1 MKTEFKTGLTIYNVP
16 EVGYLNNSMCPISLL
31 FSGIRCVRIFH
42 REFIV
47 MPDKSKSYHNEFYA
61 LGREIFVYQLPDNK
75 RGNWYC
81 RFLNPI
87 GGSRYIR
94 RSLRTADKTI
104 ATKRAI
110 DLYNELQTR
119 HRRGNTAYVTDWN
132 ELIEELAPELTEHR
146 RAKLHSLNRLYWSGF
161 FGEENHIKD
170 IFYICDADMI
180 AYWKYRLDYWKDKQ
194 DIRPPSR
201 TDGIKITRMTIVDE
215 RTLLKWV
222 LRRAFERRYICNR
235 PLMPKTQAIIAHSEV
250 VDLPRHLRRGK
261 FEDEYKAKIVPQLR
275 LIRKALEAPSW
286 REAPEQYQFIM
297 RSRDRYAQAC
307 IYAYLL
313 TISNTGLRPSELRQ
327 MRWSDLSVF
336 TDEDGK
342 KYTKLVVRREVSK
355 VRKYRDVYSRDFLA
369 TYDRL
374 MFFRNEW
381 IRYWGEENFKPER
394 LMFPKAVAMNEDKK
408 RIYPDDDR
416 NFARSIWENVAS
428 FHDRAGC
435 HIKKIEGNDV
445 FFTAYSYR
453 SYAISQR
460 LKSGLDIYV
469 ASKLYGTSIKHLCDT
484 YDYNLNEHF
493 VSQITAHTKA
503 EYQRFDFRGSSP
515 EKVELKIATDADA
528 PTIVEDVEDYE
539 DTSDDISL
547 DEWLL

>member
-1 MKTEFKTGLTIYNVP
+1 MTGN
-16 EVGYLNNSMCPISLL
+16 
-31 FSGIRCVRIFH
+31 
-42 REFIV
+42 
-47 MPDKSKSYHNEFYA
+47 KKSYQNYFYA
-61 LGREIFVYQLPDNK
+61 LGQEIFIYQLPDAV
-75 RGNWYC
+75 RGNWYA

-94 RSLRTADKTI
+94 RSLKTSNKAL
-104 ATKRAI
+104 ATKKAI

-119 HRRGNTAYVTDWN
+119 HRRGNTAYVTTW
-132 ELIEELAPELTEHR
+132 EGLIEELAPELTEHR
-146 RAKLHSLNRLYWSGF
+146 RKKLHSLNRLYWNEF
-161 FGEENHIKD
+161 FSDPDNVKD
-170 IFYICDADMI
+170 IFYICDADLI
-180 AYWKYRLDYWKDKQ
+180 AYWRYRVDYWKDKQ

-201 TDGIKITRMTIVDE
+201 GDGVKITRMTVVDE

-250 VDLPRHLRRGK
+250 VDLPRHLRRAK
-261 FEDEYKAKIVPQLR
+261 FGDEYTAKIVPELR
-275 LIRKALEAPSW
+275 MIRKALEAPHW
-286 REAPEQYQFIM
+286 KEAPKKYQFIM
-297 RSRDRYAQAC
+297 RSRDRFAQASV
-307 IYAYLL
+307 YAYLM

-336 TDEDGK
+336 TDKDGK
-342 KYTKLVVRREVSK
+342 QYTKLVVRREVSK

-381 IRYWGEENFKPER
+381 IRYWGEWNFNPDC
-394 LMFPKAVAMNEDKK
+394 LMFPKSVAMNEDGD
-408 RIYPDDDR
+408 RTYPEDDN
-416 NFARSIWENVAS
+416 NFARHIWEDVGR
-428 FHDRAGC
+428 FHDRADC
-435 HIKKIEGNDV
+435 HIKEIEGNEV

-460 LKSGLDIYV
+460 LRSGLDIYV

-493 VSQITAHTKA
+493 VDQITAHTKA
-503 EYQRFDFRGSSP
+503 EAKRFEFRGSAP
-515 EKVELKIATDADA
+515 GATKLKVADDNDA
-528 PTIVEDVEDYE
+528 PELVEAEED
-539 DTSDDISL
+539 DRDPFSV